1 MRPLKHYI
9 EPDNPSTKKGVS
21 ELLTT
26 SLGEKR
32 SVLNTNLR
40 VKGGGGGLIKASAR
54 RQKTLRPKGTWV
66 SPFAHRSACRDNKK
80 NNLSL
85 NSCANMERSIYVN
98 HCLSLN
104 SQLKP
109 DKLFATLRTQ
119 AKVTPRDLENTLFT
133 GIAAPQFYEM

>member
-9 EPDNPSTKKGVS
+9 EPGNPSIQKGVDQ
-21 ELLTT
+21 LLNT
-26 SLGEKR
+26 SLKEKR
-32 SVLNTNLR
+32 SILNTNLL
-40 VKGGGGGLIKASAR
+40 VKGGGGGLIKRSTR
-54 RQKTLRPKGTWV
+54 RQATLKPKGTWV

-109 DKLFATLRTQ
+109 DKLFNTLQAQ
-119 AKVTPRDLENTLFT
+119 AK
-133 GIAAPQFYEM
+133 